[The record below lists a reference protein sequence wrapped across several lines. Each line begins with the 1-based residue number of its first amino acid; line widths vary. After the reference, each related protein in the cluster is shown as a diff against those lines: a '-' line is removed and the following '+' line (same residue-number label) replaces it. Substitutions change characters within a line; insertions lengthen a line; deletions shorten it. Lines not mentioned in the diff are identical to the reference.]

1 MDLTNILANAS
12 REYSMQQAVVS
23 SENMVTVAKSAQATY
38 PNIQRVVL
46 IQTVDRYDNK
56 HDLNNYV
63 QQKLDEANKRAN
75 DSRIMIGKHNLECDG
90 AIRAS
95 RFGDSRTK
103 RADGVHLR
111 ALRYILGISGRM
123 FVKIYRPIV
132 SCHFSPGNLI
142 SRGRGVGGCSSD
154 ISDCLRGN
162 SGMMSYTRRV
172 ANILVVAGLA
182 SEEEAALVG
191 RNKNISFKKKN
202 KKRQGPQAS

>member
-132 SCHFSPGNLI
+132 SCHFLPEI
-142 SRGRGVGGCSSD
+142 
-154 ISDCLRGN
+154 
-162 SGMMSYTRRV
+162 
-172 ANILVVAGLA
+172 
-182 SEEEAALVG
+182 
-191 RNKNISFKKKN
+191 
-202 KKRQGPQAS
+202 